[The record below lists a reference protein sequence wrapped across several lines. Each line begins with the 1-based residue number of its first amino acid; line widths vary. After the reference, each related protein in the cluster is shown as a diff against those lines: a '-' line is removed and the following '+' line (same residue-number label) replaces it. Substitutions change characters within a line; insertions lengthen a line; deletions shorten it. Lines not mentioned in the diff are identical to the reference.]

1 MPPHELQPGAVTRVL
16 DAWVLAEAREAYEVE
31 VPLGPQERALLDD
44 MPWPL
49 RRKEWLAGRR
59 AAKRVLQAAF
69 GWAPARTE
77 VLPLESGAPS
87 VWVDGALNADI
98 VLNLSHTKS
107 WAAAAVATGRVGI
120 DVCDDLDGPRIA
132 RIAERVLNP
141 GEAERCGALA
151 SPQNGAAVWALKEAG
166 LKLFIGGVFDPG
178 ARVIV
183 VESLTPAR
191 VKAPVPM
198 RVALLRLPDAA
209 LAVAR
214 DAVESAAP

>member
-1 MPPHELQPGAVTRVL
+1 MSSRELQAGAVTRVF
-16 DAWVLAEAREAYEVE
+16 DAWVLAEAREAYEVA
-31 VPLGPQERALLDD
+31 VHLGPQERAVLDE

-49 RRKEWLAGRR
+49 RRGEWLAGRR
-59 AAKRVLQAAF
+59 AAKRVLEAAF
-69 GWAPARTE
+69 GWAPERTQI
-77 VLPLESGAPS
+77 LPLESGAPS
-87 VWVDGALNADI
+87 VWVDGALNADV

-107 WAAAAVATGRVGI
+107 WAAAAVSTGRVGI
-120 DVCDDLDGPRIA
+120 DVCDDRDGPRLA

-141 GEAERCGALA
+141 GEAESSGALQ
-151 SPQNGAAVWALKEAG
+151 SPQQGAAVWALKEAG

-178 ARVIV
+178 ARAIV
-183 VESLTPAR
+183 VESLSPPR

-209 LAVAR
+209 LAIAR